1 LLASNQ
7 SVQMKFSIFGIMTAS
22 QYSVFYDD
30 FGKFREP
37 SVEGLLKS
45 DSEGANENLPFFVCQ
60 VEYF

>member
-1 LLASNQ
+1 
-7 SVQMKFSIFGIMTAS
+7 MTAS